1 MRKLFSLTALSI
13 ILAGVILSS
22 CRKDDYIFSSDKNV
36 VAKAN
41 PTANILGFYL
51 LNEGA
56 MGMNRASIDFMNF
69 RTGEYNSDIYSE
81 ANPTVVKELGDV
93 GNDIQI
99 YGDRLFAVINVS
111 NKIEVM
117 NKWTGHR
124 IKVINVP
131 NCRYLAFHG
140 DKAYIS
146 SYAGPVGVDPNA
158 EKGFVAE
165 IDLNSL
171 ELTRKV
177 TVGYQPEEMAVVNG
191 KLYVANSGGYRVPEY
206 DRTVSVVELKSFQV
220 VNTIDV
226 EINLHRVVADSDGY
240 VYVSSRGDYY
250 DVPSNVFIIDS
261 RTDKVVKTMNTGA
274 TEFHLCG
281 DSIYFYKTEWS
292 WNAGG
297 NDVKYGII
305 DTKKQSVITD
315 QIIKDGTEKNIMI
328 PYGIAVNPE
337 TKEIFITDAQN
348 YVVSGFLYCYSP
360 EGILKWRTQVGNI
373 PAHFAFLEQI
383 K

>member
-1 MRKLFSLTALSI
+1 ML
-13 ILAGVILSS
+13 LAIVSASMLLSS
-22 CRKDDYIFSSDKNV
+22 CRKDDYIFTSTKNV
-36 VAKAN
+36 VTKPN
-41 PTANILGFYL
+41 PTANVLGFYL

-69 RTGEYNSDIYSE
+69 RTGEYDSDIYSE
-81 ANPTVVKELGDV
+81 ANPTVIKELGDV
-93 GNDIQI
+93 GNDIKI

-117 NKWTGHR
+117 NKWTGER

-131 NCRYLAFHG
+131 NCRYLAFHN

-165 IDLNSL
+165 IDLKTL

-177 TVGYQPEEMAVVNG
+177 TVGYQPEEMAIANG

-206 DRTVSVVELKSFQV
+206 DRTVSVIDLASFKV
-220 VNTIDV
+220 VKTIDV
-226 EINLHRVVADSDGY
+226 AINLHRVVADNRGY

-250 DVPSNVFIIDS
+250 DVKSNVFIIDS
-261 RTDKVVKTMNTGA
+261 KTDEVVKTMDTGA
-274 TEFHLCG
+274 SEFHLDG
-281 DSIYFYKTEWS
+281 DSIYFYKAEWS
-292 WNAGG
+292 WNTGG

-305 DTKKQSVITD
+305 DTQKQEVITD
-315 QIIKDGTEKNIMI
+315 QIIKDGTDKDIMI

-337 TKEIFITDAQN
+337 TKDIFITDAQN
-348 YVVSGFLYCYSP
+348 YVVSGYLYCYSP
-360 EGILKWRTQVGNI
+360 DGILKWKIQVGNI
-373 PAHFAFLEQI
+373 PAHFAFLEQMD
-383 K
+383 